1 MWAALG
7 RLGAAPA
14 PLLRL
19 LPHALPVGVS
29 PCWVSFRPGAGSEAR
44 GCWFCVSPGLG
55 PAGASRAELW
65 ATGVFTIAH
74 VTMATQV
81 FKEQGERIKCV
92 KGDLF
97 SCPQTDALAH
107 CISEDC
113 RMGAGIAV
121 LFKKKF
127 GGVQELLDQQ
137 KKTGEVAVLQ
147 RDDRYIYYLITKKK
161 VSHKP
166 TYEDM
171 RKSLEA
177 MKTHCLNNGVTDI
190 SMPKIGCGLDRLDW
204 DKVSAILGEV
214 FEDTDI
220 KITVYSL

>member
-1 MWAALG
+1 MLVWRGGRRGGGAARLMWAALA
-7 RLGAAPA
+7 RLSLPQAPA
-14 PLLRL
+14 RRILL
-19 LPHALPVGVS
+19 HTA
-29 PCWVSFRPGAGSEAR
+29 AA
-44 GCWFCVSPGLG
+44 
-55 PAGASRAELW
+55 
-65 ATGVFTIAH
+65 GVFTVAR
-74 VTMATQV
+74 VTMATHFSKDQ
-81 FKEQGERIKCV
+81 EERIKCV

-147 RDDRYIYYLITKKK
+147 REDRYIYYLITKKK

-166 TYEDM
+166 TYETM

-177 MKTHCLNNGVTDI
+177 MKAHCLNNGVTDI
-190 SMPKIGCGLDRLDW
+190 SMPRIGCGLDGLDW
-204 DKVSAILGEV
+204 NKVSAILGEV

-220 KITVYSL
+220 KITVYTL

>member
-1 MWAALG
+1 MLPFVVFSPAAGLCPLEACWVKAQP
-7 RLGAAPA
+7 RALSHAAPFPSEVPINA
-14 PLLRL
+14 VLVSVVFPATEAFTVARL
-19 LPHALPVGVS
+19 
-29 PCWVSFRPGAGSEAR
+29 
-44 GCWFCVSPGLG
+44 
-55 PAGASRAELW
+55 
-65 ATGVFTIAH
+65 
-74 VTMATQV
+74 TMATHSP
-81 FKEQGERIKCV
+81 EQGERIKCV

-97 SCPQTDALAH
+97 SCPPTDALAH

-220 KITVYSL
+220 KITVYTL

>member
-1 MWAALG
+1 MTAVLSG
-7 RLGAAPA
+7 RQWRTDAHAKPKTGFNRTAQA
-14 PLLRL
+14 PLL
-19 LPHALPVGVS
+19 S
-29 PCWVSFRPGAGSEAR
+29 PTVRQDKTCAA
-44 GCWFCVSPGLG
+44 
-55 PAGASRAELW
+55 
-65 ATGVFTIAH
+65 GVFTIAH
-74 VTMATQV
+74 VTMATHFSKDQ
-81 FKEQGERIKCV
+81 EERIKCV

-97 SCPQTDALAH
+97 SCPQTDSLAH

-147 RDDRYIYYLITKKK
+147 REDRYIYYLITKKK

-166 TYEDM
+166 TYESM

-177 MKTHCLNNGVTDI
+177 MKAHCLNNGVTDI
-190 SMPKIGCGLDRLDW
+190 SMPRIGCGLDRLDW
-204 DKVSAILGEV
+204 NKVSAILGEV

-220 KITVYSL
+220 KITVYTL

>member
-1 MWAALG
+1 MEQKKSWKQ
-7 RLGAAPA
+7 P
-14 PLLRL
+14 
-19 LPHALPVGVS
+19 
-29 PCWVSFRPGAGSEAR
+29 
-44 GCWFCVSPGLG
+44 
-55 PAGASRAELW
+55 
-65 ATGVFTIAH
+65 H
-74 VTMATQV
+74 VTMASPPSRDQAD
-81 FKEQGERIKCV
+81 RIRYT

-97 SCPQTDALAH
+97 TCPRTDSLAH

-127 GGVQELLDQQ
+127 GGIQELLDQQ
-137 KKTGEVAVLQ
+137 KKSGEVAVLK

-166 TYEDM
+166 TYENM
-171 RKSLEA
+171 QKSLEA

-190 SMPKIGCGLDRLDW
+190 SMPRIGCGLDRLEW
-204 DKVSAILGEV
+204 DKVSALLEEV

-220 KITVYSL
+220 KITVYAL

>member
-7 RLGAAPA
+7 RFGAAPA

-19 LPHALPVGVS
+19 LPRALPAGVS
-29 PCWVSFRPGAGSEAR
+29 PCRVSFRPGAGAEA
-44 GCWFCVSPGLG
+44 P
-55 PAGASRAELW
+55 
-65 ATGVFTIAH
+65 TGVFTIAH

-220 KITVYSL
+220 KITVYTL

>member
-1 MWAALG
+1 MKQAQ
-7 RLGAAPA
+7 PCTFCHTS
-14 PLLRL
+14 L
-19 LPHALPVGVS
+19 LPS
-29 PCWVSFRPGAGSEAR
+29 
-44 GCWFCVSPGLG
+44 LG
-55 PAGASRAELW
+55 FLITLVFLSVIFPAG
-65 ATGVFTIAH
+65 GVFTIAH
-74 VTMATQV
+74 VTMATHFSKDQ
-81 FKEQGERIKCV
+81 EERIKCV

-147 RDDRYIYYLITKKK
+147 REDRYIYYLITKKK

-166 TYEDM
+166 TYDSM

-177 MKTHCLNNGVTDI
+177 MKAHCLNNGVTDI
-190 SMPKIGCGLDRLDW
+190 SMPRIGCGLDGLDW
-204 DKVSAILGEV
+204 NKVSAILDQV

-220 KITVYSL
+220 KITVYSLV

>member
-1 MWAALG
+1 MWGALG
-7 RLGAAPA
+7 RFFVAQAPA
-14 PLLRL
+14 RRIVL
-19 LPHALPVGVS
+19 HAVPAAG
-29 PCWVSFRPGAGSEAR
+29 GA
-44 GCWFCVSPGLG
+44 
-55 PAGASRAELW
+55 
-65 ATGVFTIAH
+65 FTIAH
-74 VTMATQV
+74 VTMATHFSKDQ
-81 FKEQGERIKCV
+81 EERIKCV

-147 RDDRYIYYLITKKK
+147 REDRYIYYLITKKK

-166 TYEDM
+166 TYESM
-171 RKSLEA
+171 QKSLEA
-177 MKTHCLNNGVTDI
+177 MKAHCLNNGVTDI
-190 SMPKIGCGLDRLDW
+190 SMPRIGCGLDGLDW
-204 DKVSAILGEV
+204 NKVSAILDQV

>member
-1 MWAALG
+1 MWGALG
-7 RLGAAPA
+7 RFFVLQAPA
-14 PLLRL
+14 RRIVL
-19 LPHALPVGVS
+19 HT
-29 PCWVSFRPGAGSEAR
+29 
-44 GCWFCVSPGLG
+44 
-55 PAGASRAELW
+55 ASA
-65 ATGVFTIAH
+65 AAGVFTIAH
-74 VTMATQV
+74 VTMATHFSKDQ
-81 FKEQGERIKCV
+81 EERIKCV

-97 SCPQTDALAH
+97 SCPQTDSLAH

-147 RDDRYIYYLITKKK
+147 REDRYIYYLITKKK

-166 TYEDM
+166 TYESM

-177 MKTHCLNNGVTDI
+177 MKAHCLNNGVTDI
-190 SMPKIGCGLDRLDW
+190 SMPRIGCGLDRLDW
-204 DKVSAILGEV
+204 NKVSAILGEV

-220 KITVYSL
+220 KITVYTL

>member
-1 MWAALG
+1 MRAVLG
-7 RLGAAPA
+7 RLT
-14 PLLRL
+14 RL
-19 LPHALPVGVS
+19 AGLTAVQARAGRPVVH
-29 PCWVSFRPGAGSEAR
+29 V
-44 GCWFCVSPGLG
+44 V
-55 PAGASRAELW
+55 PAGGPCVLRGP
-65 ATGVFTIAH
+65 T
-74 VTMATQV
+74 
-81 FKEQGERIKCV
+81 IKCV

-97 SCPQTDALAH
+97 SCPPTDALAH

-177 MKTHCLNNGVTDI
+177 MKNHCLNNGVTDV
-190 SMPKIGCGLDRLDW
+190 SMPKIGCGLDRLEW

-220 KITVYSL
+220 KITVYTL

>member
-1 MWAALG
+1 MKQAQ
-7 RLGAAPA
+7 PCTFCHTS
-14 PLLRL
+14 L
-19 LPHALPVGVS
+19 LPS
-29 PCWVSFRPGAGSEAR
+29 
-44 GCWFCVSPGLG
+44 LG
-55 PAGASRAELW
+55 FLITLVFLSVIFPAG
-65 ATGVFTIAH
+65 GVFTIAH
-74 VTMATQV
+74 VTMATHFSKDQ
-81 FKEQGERIKCV
+81 EERIKCV

-147 RDDRYIYYLITKKK
+147 REDRYIYYLITKKK

-166 TYEDM
+166 TYDSM

-177 MKTHCLNNGVTDI
+177 MKAHCLNNGVTDI
-190 SMPKIGCGLDRLDW
+190 SMPRIGCGLDGLDW
-204 DKVSAILGEV
+204 NKVSAILDQV

-220 KITVYSL
+220 KITVYSLVPGFPDGSLWHLRWSTYIRARTAA

>member
-1 MWAALG
+1 CGAPNNSLCLSVIFPAA
-7 RLGAAPA
+7 
-14 PLLRL
+14 
-19 LPHALPVGVS
+19 
-29 PCWVSFRPGAGSEAR
+29 
-44 GCWFCVSPGLG
+44 
-55 PAGASRAELW
+55 
-65 ATGVFTIAH
+65 GVFTIAH
-74 VTMATQV
+74 VTMATH
-81 FKEQGERIKCV
+81 FSKEQEERIKCV

-97 SCPQTDALAH
+97 SCPQTDSLAH

-147 RDDRYIYYLITKKK
+147 RDERYIYYLITKKR

-166 TYEDM
+166 TYETM

-177 MKTHCLNNGVTDI
+177 MKAHCLNNGVTDI
-190 SMPKIGCGLDRLDW
+190 SMPRIGCGLDGLDW
-204 DKVSAILGEV
+204 NKVSAILGEV

-220 KITVYSL
+220 KITVYTL

>member
-1 MWAALG
+1 MRDAMTAA
-7 RLGAAPA
+7 RVRGAHRA
-14 PLLRL
+14 LRCR
-19 LPHALPVGVS
+19 S
-29 PCWVSFRPGAGSEAR
+29 GAGAIR
-44 GCWFCVSPGLG
+44 P
-55 PAGASRAELW
+55 P
-65 ATGVFTIAH
+65 ATGAFTAH
-74 VTMATQV
+74 VTMATHVQ
-81 FKEQGERIKCV
+81 ELGERIKCV

-97 SCPQTDALAH
+97 SCPPTDALAH

-177 MKTHCLNNGVTDI
+177 MKTHCLNNGVTDV

-220 KITVYSL
+220 KITVYTL

>member
-1 MWAALG
+1 MCTGFVILYVG
-7 RLGAAPA
+7 LVI
-14 PLLRL
+14 LYMEFEILR
-19 LPHALPVGVS
+19 VGFVI
-29 PCWVSFRPGAGSEAR
+29 RAGSSISEAR
-44 GCWFCVSPGLG
+44 VKACAGWARSLCPGHSVPTRAVSALF
-55 PAGASRAELW
+55 ADRAQLRE
-65 ATGVFTIAH
+65 
-74 VTMATQV
+74 
-81 FKEQGERIKCV
+81 V

-97 SCPQTDALAH
+97 SCPPSDALAH

-127 GGVQELLDQQ
+127 GGVQELLDQK

-147 RDDRYIYYLITKKK
+147 RDDRYIYYLITKQK

-166 TYEDM
+166 TYESM

-177 MKTHCLNNGVTDI
+177 MRAHCLHNGVTDI
-190 SMPKIGCGLDRLDW
+190 SMPRIGCGLDGLQW

-214 FEDTDI
+214 FENTDI

>member
-1 MWAALG
+1 MWGALG
-7 RLGAAPA
+7 RLFVAQAPA
-14 PLLRL
+14 RRIVL
-19 LPHALPVGVS
+19 HTVS
-29 PCWVSFRPGAGSEAR
+29 AAAGI
-44 GCWFCVSPGLG
+44 
-55 PAGASRAELW
+55 
-65 ATGVFTIAH
+65 FTTAH
-74 VTMATQV
+74 VTMATHFSKDQ
-81 FKEQGERIKCV
+81 EERIKCV

-97 SCPQTDALAH
+97 SCPQTDSLAH

-166 TYEDM
+166 TYENM

-177 MKTHCLNNGVTDI
+177 MKAHCLNNGVTDI
-190 SMPKIGCGLDRLDW
+190 SMPRIGCGLDRLDW
-204 DKVSAILGEV
+204 NKVSAILGEV

-220 KITVYSL
+220 KITVYTL

>member
-1 MWAALG
+1 MCAALG
-7 RLGAAPA
+7 RLRGFLRTGPAA
-14 PLLRL
+14 L
-19 LPHALPVGVS
+19 
-29 PCWVSFRPGAGSEAR
+29 RPGPAA
-44 GCWFCVSPGLG
+44 
-55 PAGASRAELW
+55 AGAF
-65 ATGVFTIAH
+65 ATPRC
-74 VTMATQV
+74 TMATD
-81 FKEQGERIKCV
+81 FKDQDERIKCV

-97 SCPQTDALAH
+97 SCPPTDALAH

-166 TYEDM
+166 TYESM
-171 RKSLEA
+171 QKSLEA
-177 MKTHCLNNGVTDI
+177 MKAHCLNNGVTDI
-190 SMPKIGCGLDRLDW
+190 SMPKIGCGLDGLDW
-204 DKVSAILGEV
+204 NKVSAILGEV

>member
-7 RLGAAPA
+7 KGFVAQTPARRIVLHTASAATRL
-14 PLLRL
+14 
-19 LPHALPVGVS
+19 
-29 PCWVSFRPGAGSEAR
+29 
-44 GCWFCVSPGLG
+44 
-55 PAGASRAELW
+55 
-65 ATGVFTIAH
+65 FTIAH
-74 VTMATQV
+74 VTMATHFSKDQ
-81 FKEQGERIKCV
+81 EERIKCV

-97 SCPQTDALAH
+97 SCPKTDSLAN

-147 RDDRYIYYLITKKK
+147 REDRYIYYLITKKK

-166 TYEDM
+166 TYENM

-177 MKTHCLNNGVTDI
+177 MKAHCLNNGVTDI
-190 SMPKIGCGLDRLDW
+190 SMPRSGFT
-204 DKVSAILGEV
+204 VLGHQGQNA
-214 FEDTDI
+214 
-220 KITVYSL
+220 

>member
-1 MWAALG
+1 MLRCNGSSLVNMRSVPQPKCHVRSPILACFLLG
-7 RLGAAPA
+7 FSF
-14 PLLRL
+14 
-19 LPHALPVGVS
+19 LPEKLAKN
-29 PCWVSFRPGAGSEAR
+29 
-44 GCWFCVSPGLG
+44 
-55 PAGASRAELW
+55 
-65 ATGVFTIAH
+65 VFI
-74 VTMATQV
+74 QLV
-81 FKEQGERIKCV
+81 FAFAVFQIKYA

-97 SCPQTDALAH
+97 SCPSTDSLAH

-127 GGVQELLDQQ
+127 GGVEELLDQQ
-137 KKTGEVAVLQ
+137 KKSGEVAVLK

-166 TYEDM
+166 TYENM
-171 RKSLEA
+171 RKSLDA

-190 SMPKIGCGLDRLDW
+190 SMPRIGCGLDRLEW
-204 DKVSAILGEV
+204 SKVSAILGEV

-220 KITVYSL
+220 KITVYTL

>member
-7 RLGAAPA
+7 RLAG
-14 PLLRL
+14 L
-19 LPHALPVGVS
+19 S
-29 PCWVSFRPGAGSEAR
+29 AGSAQAR
-44 GCWFCVSPGLG
+44 RLVLRVVPAVS
-55 PAGASRAELW
+55 GA
-65 ATGVFTIAH
+65 FTIAH
-74 VTMATQV
+74 VTMATQ
-81 FKEQGERIKCV
+81 EQGERIRCV

-166 TYEDM
+166 TYDDM
-171 RKSLEA
+171 RKSLQA
-177 MKTHCLNNGVTDI
+177 MKTHSLNNGVTDI
-190 SMPKIGCGLDRLDW
+190 SMPKIGCGLDGLDW

-220 KITVYSL
+220 KITVYTL